1 MLANWLVSG
10 DPYLSSDSSKG
21 VNLQPRVGRKPDLPT
36 RLKMT
41 FTTNVDIGYSSIS
54 LEIEG
59 GIYVI
64 AVW

>member
-21 VNLQPRVGRKPDLPT
+21 VNLQPGVGRKPDLPT
-36 RLKMT
+36 RP
-41 FTTNVDIGYSSIS
+41 TTIVDIGYSSIS